1 MKPDYYSVLAVD
13 READSETLQIA
24 FDKLTWEFKAG
35 LEAEQKFREGA
46 EAYKVLSD
54 PLRRSAYD
62 LSNRVVSGHPASG
75 GGHAQR
81 PFFRRIVYCAIAI
94 ATAVFLLVS
103 LPALARYLASSASA
117 AQAVAAPNPPGVTG
131 DRPAAGL

>member
-13 READSETLQIA
+13 REVDSETLKTA
-24 FDKLTWEFKAG
+24 YDKLTWEFKAG
-35 LEAEQKFREGA
+35 LEVEQKFREAA
-46 EAYKVLSD
+46 EAYEVLSD

-75 GGHAQR
+75 GGHAER
-81 PFFRRIVYCAIAI
+81 PFFRRVVYCAIAI
-94 ATAVFLLVS
+94 ATALFLLVS
-103 LPALARYLASSASA
+103 LPALAKYLASNASA
-117 AQAVAAPNPPGVTG
+117 AQVVPSNSPGVTG